1 MKDKQKNKNKIY
13 YTILSVVAVIC
24 IAVIVGVLLFANNKN
39 ENKEEMELA
48 YTELIKKI
56 DNKEVEKI
64 EMSVGSTSVKVKLKD
79 VEKEKTTIVPSTQAF
94 IELVQEQVKNG
105 NEIEFVII
113 DNVMSERNRY
123 LLVMESSLMDEEEAD
138 AIILKEIAINA
149 DDVTYELVEEDAE
162 FERISALFANR
173 DGEYDV
179 KID

>member
-1 MKDKQKNKNKIY
+1 MSNQFEEDLENEFE
-13 YTILSVVAVIC
+13 VVS
-24 IAVIVGVLLFANNKN
+24 
-39 ENKEEMELA
+39 MED
-48 YTELIKKI
+48 E
-56 DNKEVEKI
+56 
-64 EMSVGSTSVKVKLKD
+64 
-79 VEKEKTTIVPSTQAF
+79 
-94 IELVQEQVKNG
+94 NG

-162 FERISALFANR
+162 FERISALLANR